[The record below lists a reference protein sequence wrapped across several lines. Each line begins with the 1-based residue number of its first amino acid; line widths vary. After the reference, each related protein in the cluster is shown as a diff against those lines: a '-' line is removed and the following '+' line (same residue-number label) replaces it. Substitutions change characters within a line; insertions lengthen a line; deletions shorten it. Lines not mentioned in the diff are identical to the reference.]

1 MKLWFSARIATI
13 CASSLVI
20 AATLP
25 PGTKVHFATCT
36 LPGVEHGCVMAHSGG
51 ALFNVTGAK
60 PGLRPYQW
68 LQGTATATDK
78 VSYCMQGQVVE
89 NFVPDNP
96 QELIGCVHLPAIK
109 RRR

>member
-1 MKLWFSARIATI
+1 MKIRFAARIFTI
-13 CASSLVI
+13 GAASLSI

-25 PGTKVHFATCT
+25 PGAKVHFATCT

-60 PGLRPYQW
+60 PGIRPYQW
-68 LQGTATATDK
+68 LQGTATATNK

-89 NFVPDNP
+89 DFVPDKQ
-96 QELIGCVHLPAIK
+96 QEMVGCVNLKIN